1 MRKSLL
7 AIALMMLSPLL
18 DSHEFWLEPL
28 RFQYKVGDA
37 IRVRFRV
44 GENFEGD
51 NWTGNRSSVEQLKLF
66 YKSVDDDLVSLL
78 PDSAR
83 GDSLTL
89 QFFDEGTMMIAY
101 ESRNKYIR
109 LPADS
114 FLMYLREDGLQNAID
129 YRAEHGETDS
139 AGKEYYRRS
148 VKTIFQV
155 GAAKDNL
162 HSKRTGL
169 PLDIIPQAHPYS
181 LKTGQELPV
190 KILFK
195 GAPLKG
201 ALVKAWHRLNGKT
214 TSTDLRTDAE
224 GQVSIPVSLAGR
236 WMLSTVRM
244 EREPRDSAQWQSYWG
259 SLTWGYE

>member
-1 MRKSLL
+1 
-7 AIALMMLSPLL
+7 
-18 DSHEFWLEPL
+18 
-28 RFQYKVGDA
+28 
-37 IRVRFRV
+37 
-44 GENFEGD
+44 
-51 NWTGNRSSVEQLKLF
+51 
-66 YKSVDDDLVSLL
+66 VDDDLVSLL